1 MMRTRA
7 GIVLQARI
15 GSQRLP
21 GKALEPI
28 GGCSMLERCLRR
40 LIAGGVGRVV
50 LATTT
55 LFEDDTLAAIAKR
68 LGVQVFRGDVDDVL
82 GRYAGA
88 AEAFDLDPVVRATA
102 DNPAVDIQGPGRV
115 LAALRSS
122 GADFVIEDNLPYG
135 ACVEAMTRRALMHA
149 HASADS
155 AHDREHVTSFIKRRT
170 DLFNVVYLPAPA
182 PLARPSLRLSVDT
195 RDDLDW
201 MRELYFRAGS
211 SEPTLAQLIAA
222 AGRSSHRFAA

>member
-1 MMRTRA
+1 MRTRA
-7 GIVLQARI
+7 GIILQARY
-15 GSQRLP
+15 GSTRLP

-40 LIAGGVGRVV
+40 LIAGGVAHVV

-55 LFEDDTLAAIAKR
+55 QFEDDVLAAIAGK
-68 LGVQVFRGDVDDVL
+68 LGVPVFRGDVDDVL

-88 AEAFDLDPVVRATA
+88 AEAFDLDPVIRATG

-135 ACVEAMTRRALMHA
+135 ACVEGMTRSALMHA
-149 HASADS
+149 HAVADS
-155 AHDREHVTSFIKRRT
+155 AHDREHVTSFIKRRR
-170 DLFNVVYLPAPA
+170 DLFNVVLLPAPA
-182 PLARPSLRLSVDT
+182 SLAWPSLHLSVDT
-195 RDDLDW
+195 REDLAW
-201 MRELYFRAGS
+201 LRELYFRAGS
-211 SEPTLAQLIAA
+211 SEPSLAQLIAA
-222 AGRSSHRFAA
+222 AGRSSHAKAA